1 MERKPVRRPV
11 NRRRVSLIAIF
22 IALVIA
28 AGGALLFEL
37 TSPASL
43 RAAKQKCASPR
54 IVGLEC
60 TETNVSGDITV
71 TRRYIATTNDMG
83 MIEFIP
89 DGIRVDVTSPEPTIG
104 QLCNAAAT
112 YSAENRPDA
121 DPAAIKANFY
131 CGRAA
136 AALKSG
142 DSTVCTEQLSR
153 LPDAVGDQGTNPIIT
168 GGNVALACGD
178 EDWLKLLVEDGTADN
193 PLFPRFGTGYDG
205 TLLNE

>member
-1 MERKPVRRPV
+1 MERKSVRRPV
-11 NRRRVSLIAIF
+11 NRRRVSLIVIF
-22 IALVIA
+22 ITLVIA

-121 DPAAIKANFY
+121 DPAAIKANFQKDY
-131 CGRAA
+131 CNPATTTNDPFNCFVYMGELFDVSGATARDLPDFVQAKVGKLCNFVIIPGLAA
-136 AALKSG
+136 ASM
-142 DSTVCTEQLSR
+142 
-153 LPDAVGDQGTNPIIT
+153 
-168 GGNVALACGD
+168 
-178 EDWLKLLVEDGTADN
+178 DN
-193 PLFPRFGTGYDG
+193 
-205 TLLNE
+205 